1 MCVFEETCACPAGY
15 EGKQCQ
21 SPGRILSYLDNK
33 LYFIKFRVLLFF
45 VNFQDNFSVNHIE
58 LSMGNLI

>member
-33 LYFIKFRVLLFF
+33 YCRGDKCFKKNLTFKNETITKMYFK
-45 VNFQDNFSVNHIE
+45 S
-58 LSMGNLI
+58 NLP